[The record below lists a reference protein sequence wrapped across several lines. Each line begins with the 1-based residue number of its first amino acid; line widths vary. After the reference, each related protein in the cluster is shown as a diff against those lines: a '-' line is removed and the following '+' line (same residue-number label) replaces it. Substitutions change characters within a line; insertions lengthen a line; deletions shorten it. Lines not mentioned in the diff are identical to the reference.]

1 MVNNNEKIALAA
13 SGGAAAGVSLVF
25 GLRELDNQMAQ
36 SFLTNKAS
44 NASTAP
50 PLLMAQLG
58 NFGSPSAIGGIA
70 AGAAGLGLGLYGAH
84 SGKTLRDPLVNIAVS
99 TFGASALTTGIISG
113 VIPTSKWS
121 SAVAVDPSNAIGFN
135 RRASLRIPSN
145 SGARIAGTFPIS
157 TA

>member
-13 SGGAAAGVSLVF
+13 AGGSAAGVSLVF
-25 GLRELDNQMAQ
+25 GLREVDKTVAQ
-36 SFLTNKAS
+36 TFLTNKVS
-44 NASTAP
+44 NSSTAP

-58 NFGSPSAIGGIA
+58 NFGSPSALGGIA

-84 SGKTLRDPLVNIAVS
+84 SGKAIRDPMVNIGVS
-99 TFGASALTTGIISG
+99 AFGASALATGIISG
-113 VIPTSKWS
+113 IMPTSEWS

-135 RRASLRIPSN
+135 RKARLSIPSN
-145 SGARIAGTFPIS
+145 GGARIAGTFPIS